1 MDLLSM
7 DKDAIYTQTYI
18 CLQTKRAIYI
28 YASLLSMD
36 ENSIHA
42 QIEVLSV
49 DKKSA
54 YIYHFCLSVDNEGL
68 YVGFTPLSA
77 VAKCFH
83 KEKTPSTGVN
93 GVKV

>member
-1 MDLLSM
+1 M
-7 DKDAIYTQTYI
+7 
-18 CLQTKRAIYI
+18 
-28 YASLLSMD
+28 
-36 ENSIHA
+36 
-42 QIEVLSV
+42 

-68 YVGFTPLSA
+68 YMGFTPLSA

-93 GVKV
+93 GVKVLFRSESAAVYVKRRIISWAVSTRRNMVRG